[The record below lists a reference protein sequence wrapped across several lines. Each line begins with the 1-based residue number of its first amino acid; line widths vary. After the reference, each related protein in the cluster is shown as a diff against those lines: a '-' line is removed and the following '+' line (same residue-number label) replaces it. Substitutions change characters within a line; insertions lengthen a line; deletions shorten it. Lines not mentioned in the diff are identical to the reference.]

1 MNDRVVDNPDR
12 QRFEME
18 IEGRT
23 AFVVYRRAPGVVR
36 LVHAEV
42 PRELEGRGIGGRL
55 VAATLEAVRR
65 EDAKV
70 VPGCTFVAR
79 YMREHAAEYA
89 DLIADR

>member
-18 IEGRT
+18 VEGRT

-65 EDAKV
+65 EGAKV